1 MSDSPVVDIGKRAVG
16 YAAVDD
22 FVHDGTCI
30 GLGTGTTVY
39 WAIERVAQRVAAG
52 ERITAVA
59 TSEETAS
66 LCRGGNIPLVGL
78 LEREMP
84 VAIDGADEVASDW
97 ALIKGGGGALFR
109 EKTVALVAER
119 FVVVVTPPKLVSVL
133 GAFPLPVEV
142 VPFAEPYVVREIS
155 GLYPNVEVVR
165 RGGDVPF
172 VTDNKN
178 WILDCHFGRIV
189 EPVTLDAALRA
200 IHGVV
205 ATGIFAS
212 LADVVLVGDENG
224 EVRALPKTL

>member
-1 MSDSPVVDIGKRAVG
+1 MSDELEEQAKRLVGRRAVD
-16 YAAVDD
+16 A
-22 FVHDGTCI
+22 FVRPNWCI
-30 GLGTGTTVY
+30 GLGTGSTAFY
-39 WAIERVAQRVAAG
+39 AIERVG
-52 ERITAVA
+52 ELVREGLAVSAVA
-59 TSEETAS
+59 TSLSTGA
-66 LCRGGNIPLVGL
+66 LCRELRIPLVAFGAAPIEL
-78 LEREMP
+78 
-84 VAIDGADEVASDW
+84 AIDGADEIAPDW
-97 ALIKGGGGALFR
+97 SLIKGGGGALFR

-178 WILDCHFGRIV
+178 WILDCHFGRID